1 MKHMKRILF
10 IIIVTVLCV
19 ACATTN
25 RKQNDRKKLEK
36 SELISKAICN
46 RDFKINV
53 QTAHPTRGMSVTLTA
68 DFNIRVKG
76 DSVVSYLPYFGRAYN
91 VPYGGGKALNFS
103 GVTQDYKITQPKRD
117 KMHMEFSVKT
127 KKTCINSISMCST
140 TAKRQSMS
148 CLSNAKEYHSTAR
161 LSFTNDTTPAN
172 RCQSC

>member
-103 GVTQDYKITQPKRD
+103 GVTQDYKITQPERD
-117 KMHMEFSVKT
+117 KMHMEFSVKNEEDMY
-127 KKTCINSISMCST
+127 KFYIDVFDNGKASINVMPQQRERISFNGEIE
-140 TAKRQSMS
+140 
-148 CLSNAKEYHSTAR
+148 LYE
-161 LSFTNDTTPAN
+161 
-172 RCQSC
+172 

>member
-1 MKHMKRILF
+1 MKRTLF
-10 IIIVTVLCV
+10 IIIVTILCV

-91 VPYGGGKALNFS
+91 VP
-103 GVTQDYKITQPKRD
+103 
-117 KMHMEFSVKT
+117 
-127 KKTCINSISMCST
+127 
-140 TAKRQSMS
+140 
-148 CLSNAKEYHSTAR
+148 
-161 LSFTNDTTPAN
+161 
-172 RCQSC
+172 